1 MIKSQ
6 YKLIFIFIKN
16 LKIMEKIEATK
27 IKKKSKKSKGCIS
40 MKFAVII
47 SYIVSIISNIILS
60 IIFHLTEHSY
70 KWIGYLI
77 HFLLLFCIFYSLKL
91 LLLPTSKI
99 VKKYITITKFFTMVL
114 MSSTIFYFSIFVYM
128 FIQKIDKEI
137 SYFYGFCILI
147 CSLYHYILISI
158 IFSYIQA
165 ISDRP
170 EEVQGKKAPKVDKDL
185 EEIMLND
192 LNK

>member
-1 MIKSQ
+1 
-6 YKLIFIFIKN
+6 
-16 LKIMEKIEATK
+16 MEKAKE
-27 IKKKSKKSKGCIS
+27 KKKAKKTNKVCIS

-47 SYIVSIISNIILS
+47 SYIVSLISNIILS
-60 IIFHLTEHSY
+60 IIFHLTGHTY
-70 KWIGYLI
+70 KWLGYMI
-77 HFLLLFCIFYSLKL
+77 HFMILFSVFYSLKL
-91 LLLPTSKI
+91 LVLPPSKI
-99 VKKYITITKFFTMVL
+99 VKKYFMITKFFTGVL
-114 MSSTIFYFSIFVYM
+114 MSSTIFYFCIFVYM
-128 FIQKIDKEI
+128 FTKKVDKEI
-137 SYFYGFCILI
+137 SYFYGFCVLI
-147 CSLYHYILISI
+147 WSLYHYILISI

>member
-1 MIKSQ
+1 
-6 YKLIFIFIKN
+6 
-16 LKIMEKIEATK
+16 MEKIETTK

-40 MKFAVII
+40 MKLAVVI
-47 SYIVSIISNIILS
+47 SYIVSVISNIILS
-60 IIFHLTEHSY
+60 IIFYLTNHLY

-77 HFLLLFCIFYSLKL
+77 HFFLLFSVFYSLKL
-91 LLLPTSKI
+91 LFLPPNKI
-99 VKKYITITKFFTMVL
+99 VKKYITITKFFTISL
-114 MSSTIFYFSIFVYM
+114 MSSTIFYFSIFIYM
-128 FIQKIDKEI
+128 FVQKVDKEI
-137 SYFYGFCILI
+137 SYFYGFCVLI
-147 CSLYHYILISI
+147 WSLYHYILISI